1 MITTLRRHAGIYG
14 AIAAMVPKRFL
25 AFRLWFWIG
34 LILRVIEMTILVFF
48 WRAVY
53 ADTATLGGLSLQ
65 QTLTY
70 ILLAQVFEAL
80 VDQDVVW
87 EFGYQLR
94 EGGII
99 HMLLRP
105 VDYQFS
111 YYVQALA
118 GLFTRLLLNLPTA
131 LMAMFFFGLQWPADP
146 AAWGAF
152 IVSALLGFTVLFFVH
167 WCLACLTFYT
177 TEVWGLG
184 VLIFGLTRFLSG
196 GLMPLA
202 IMPEWLRTLVLAI
215 PFAQSLA
222 VPLNLLTGITPVA
235 EAPGVW
241 LSQLVWLIGLGVAS
255 YLFFRVAVRKVT
267 VQGG

>member
-1 MITTLRRHAGIYG
+1 MLATLRRNLRIYG
-14 AIAAMVPKRFL
+14 AIAAMVPKGFM
-25 AFRLWFWIG
+25 AFRIWFWIG

-48 WRAVY
+48 WRAAY
-53 ADTATLGGLSLQ
+53 AETASLGGLVLQ

-70 ILLAQVFEAL
+70 ILLAQVFEGL
-80 VDQDVVW
+80 VDQDLIW

-99 HMLLRP
+99 HLLLRP
-105 VDYQFS
+105 VNYQAS
-111 YYVQALA
+111 YYAQALA
-118 GLFTRLLLNLPTA
+118 GLAMRLVLNLPTA
-131 LMAMFFFGLQWPADP
+131 LIATLAFGLQWPTDP

-152 IVSALLGFTVLFFVH
+152 ALAALLGFTALFFFH

-184 VLIFGLTRFLSG
+184 ILIFGLTRFLSG

-202 IMPEWLRTLVLAI
+202 IMPDWLRGLVLAI

-222 VPLNLLTGITPVA
+222 VPLNLLTGITPLS
-235 EAPGVW
+235 EAPAVW
-241 LSQLVWLIGLGVAS
+241 LSQLAWVVGLGVLS
-255 YLFFRVAVRKVT
+255 HFIFRIAVRKVT

>member
-1 MITTLRRHAGIYG
+1 MIQTLRRQASIYS
-14 AIAAMVPKRFL
+14 AIAAIVPKRFL

-34 LILRVIEMTILVFF
+34 LILNVIEMAILVFF
-48 WRAVY
+48 WRAAY
-53 ADTATLGGLSLQ
+53 ANTATLGGLSLQ

-70 ILLAQVFEAL
+70 ILLAQVFAGL
-80 VDQDVVW
+80 TDQDLIW

-105 VDYQFS
+105 VNYQAS
-111 YYVQALA
+111 YYVQALT
-118 GLFTRLLLNLPTA
+118 GLLMNLILNLPTA
-131 LMAMFFFGLQWPADP
+131 LMATFIFGLHWPTDP

-152 IVSALLGFTVLFFVH
+152 IISALLGYTALFFFH
-167 WCLACLTFYT
+167 WCLACITFYT

-196 GLMPLA
+196 GLVPLA
-202 IMPEWLRTLVLAI
+202 IMPMWLRTVVLAI

-222 VPLNLLTGITPVA
+222 VPLNLLTGITPLA
-235 EAPGVW
+235 EAPVVW
-241 LSQLVWLIGLGVAS
+241 LSQLAWLIGLGVLS
-255 YLFFRVAVRKVT
+255 QLIFRVAVRKVT